1 MWTRNKIN
9 LLKLIIKNKQLTVEE
24 LAKIFKLKKRQ
35 IYVYIKEINFF
46 LNMNKKQLI
55 KFEKS
60 GFNFSLELEDL
71 KKIIYNDFYL
81 FSQEERI
88 NLICFDVILSTD
100 LKATDNYSDLFQVSK
115 NTILLDI
122 KKISNF
128 LKKYNLN
135 FAIKNNKFYITGN
148 EIFKRHFLIN
158 YISTFLMNYEDFI
171 IKKIFNFLFFKNIK
185 LENILSNF
193 WKETKINIDENYN
206 SFILV
211 YLHILKIYYQKK
223 SFINMSK
230 EDRKIIEKSKYF
242 NCLDEI
248 YNYLL
253 EDCELK
259 NTKDEKHYL
268 TILLTSGN
276 ICSNFELV
284 FKNIFSKNIL
294 YDSINK
300 MLLNIEKTT
309 FMFFYDK
316 DELIK
321 GIETHLILSYFRI
334 KYLPINLEY
343 VDIIKKNYKVF
354 YEIAVKNIVFI
365 ENVIKI
371 KFLEDEIA
379 LITLYL
385 ANNLFSDTKNLN
397 KVRTVIL
404 HDGKIN
410 VLKNEI
416 DNNFSNVTV
425 VKECHVKDFKKINEP
440 FDLVLTSVN
449 FNENV
454 SHKVL
459 RINRILTEDDK
470 EKIDNLI
477 NEIIDIKTNKSNN
490 LLDILSLKHINIHN
504 KKILNWENAIEI
516 SSQSLINNGNISEK
530 YVKAMIKVIDKY
542 GTVVTL
548 SSNIA
553 MPHASFK
560 DGVNKIG
567 FSLNIFKNEIEFPKS
582 EKINIILVLAPIDR
596 ESHIKPM
603 FQFLDFIK
611 NKNNIK
617 QMLNKKVP
625 QEIFDLITSKF
636 TSKNIN

>member
-1 MWTRNKIN
+1 
-9 LLKLIIKNKQLTVEE
+9 
-24 LAKIFKLKKRQ
+24 
-35 IYVYIKEINFF
+35 
-46 LNMNKKQLI
+46 MNKKPLI

-300 MLLNIEKTT
+300 MLLNI
-309 FMFFYDK
+309 
-316 DELIK
+316 
-321 GIETHLILSYFRI
+321 
-334 KYLPINLEY
+334 
-343 VDIIKKNYKVF
+343 
-354 YEIAVKNIVFI
+354 
-365 ENVIKI
+365 
-371 KFLEDEIA
+371 
-379 LITLYL
+379 
-385 ANNLFSDTKNLN
+385 
-397 KVRTVIL
+397 
-404 HDGKIN
+404 
-410 VLKNEI
+410 
-416 DNNFSNVTV
+416 
-425 VKECHVKDFKKINEP
+425 
-440 FDLVLTSVN
+440 
-449 FNENV
+449 
-454 SHKVL
+454 
-459 RINRILTEDDK
+459 
-470 EKIDNLI
+470 
-477 NEIIDIKTNKSNN
+477 
-490 LLDILSLKHINIHN
+490 
-504 KKILNWENAIEI
+504 
-516 SSQSLINNGNISEK
+516 
-530 YVKAMIKVIDKY
+530 
-542 GTVVTL
+542 
-548 SSNIA
+548 
-553 MPHASFK
+553 
-560 DGVNKIG
+560 
-567 FSLNIFKNEIEFPKS
+567 
-582 EKINIILVLAPIDR
+582 
-596 ESHIKPM
+596 
-603 FQFLDFIK
+603 
-611 NKNNIK
+611 
-617 QMLNKKVP
+617 
-625 QEIFDLITSKF
+625 
-636 TSKNIN
+636 